1 MAANDVTHIGV
12 TLSNLRDPLEIVR
25 FVSIGLE
32 DVKQLGRKQM
42 VSQLL
47 VIHFLI
53 FNLIVFG
60 EIIITTQRKYN
71 DTKKI

>member
-42 VSQLL
+42 VSQFF

-60 EIIITTQRKYN
+60 EIVIL
-71 DTKKI
+71 